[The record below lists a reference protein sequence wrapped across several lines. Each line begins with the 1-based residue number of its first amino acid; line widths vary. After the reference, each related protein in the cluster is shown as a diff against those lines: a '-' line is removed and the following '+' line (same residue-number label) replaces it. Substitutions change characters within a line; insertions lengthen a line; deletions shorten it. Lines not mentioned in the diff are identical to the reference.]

1 MKAIRIAVV
10 IAAAL
15 MLSLGVSAQTY
26 VVNADGSTMAWVGEK
41 VTGKHNGVI
50 SLKDGVFSVEGDKM
64 SGNFTVDMTSIVV
77 KDIPMDNEYNGK
89 LTGHLKSPDF
99 FSVADHPEAKFEIT
113 KVVPYKAKDG
123 EEANYKVTGNL
134 TIKGITHEISFPA
147 MITMDGDS
155 FSAKAKTSIDRSR
168 WDIRYGSG
176 SFFDNLGDKLI
187 YDDFHLEIN
196 LVGSKG

>member
-10 IAAAL
+10 VAAAL

-155 FSAKAKTSIDRSR
+155 FSAKATTSIDRSR

>member
-50 SLKDGVFSVEGDKM
+50 SLKGGVFSVEGDKM

-155 FSAKAKTSIDRSR
+155 FSAKATTSIDRSR

>member
-10 IAAAL
+10 VAAAL

-155 FSAKAKTSIDRSR
+155 FSAKATTSIDRSR
-168 WDIRYGSG
+168 WDILYGSG

>member
-10 IAAAL
+10 VAAAL

>member
-1 MKAIRIAVV
+1 
-10 IAAAL
+10 
-15 MLSLGVSAQTY
+15 
-26 VVNADGSTMAWVGEK
+26 
-41 VTGKHNGVI
+41 KHNGVI

-155 FSAKAKTSIDRSR
+155 FSAKATTSIDRSR